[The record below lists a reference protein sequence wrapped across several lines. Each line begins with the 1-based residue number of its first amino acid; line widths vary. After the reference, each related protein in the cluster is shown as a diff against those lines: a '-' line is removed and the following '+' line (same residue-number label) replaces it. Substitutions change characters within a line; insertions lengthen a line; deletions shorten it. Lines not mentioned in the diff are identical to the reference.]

1 LSSDKVSFDDYVQTY
16 KKEVQDSIDFIGQD
30 ADFFIELKA
39 KVLIKIA
46 EKNFDSLNNI
56 KVLDIGCGVGLTDRH
71 LTSEIK
77 NLYGV
82 DVSSGAVENAN
93 KRNPNVKY
101 TDYEGERLPFE
112 DNFFDLAFAINVMHH
127 VEPAKWENFVSEMKR
142 VIKPGGIM
150 VVFEHNPLN
159 PLTRRAVNH
168 CEFDR
173 DAVLLGSG
181 KLKSLFDTA
190 DVKISESGYI
200 IFFPFK
206 SKFFRSVENVLG
218 WLPFGAQHFIVGK
231 K

>member
-56 KVLDIGCGVGLTDRH
+56 KVLDVGCGVGLTDRH

>member
-1 LSSDKVSFDDYVQTY
+1 MSSDKVSFDDYVQTY

>member
-1 LSSDKVSFDDYVQTY
+1 
-16 KKEVQDSIDFIGQD
+16 
-30 ADFFIELKA
+30 
-39 KVLIKIA
+39 
-46 EKNFDSLNNI
+46 
-56 KVLDIGCGVGLTDRH
+56 
-71 LTSEIK
+71 
-77 NLYGV
+77 
-82 DVSSGAVENAN
+82 
-93 KRNPNVKY
+93 
-101 TDYEGERLPFE
+101 
-112 DNFFDLAFAINVMHH
+112 
-127 VEPAKWENFVSEMKR
+127 
-142 VIKPGGIM
+142 
-150 VVFEHNPLN
+150 
-159 PLTRRAVNH
+159 VNH